1 MQRTRAQIQLQ
12 YYQTLNRI
20 AEMEVLAEQLT
31 KLAESYRKEQQG
43 KQLTFREEESIYC
56 GEEKEDGPGKTLQAQ
71 ANDLKSAAE
80 DWYRRA
86 REEYHASIQ
95 EIRLDEERKRAW

>member
-31 KLAESYRKEQQG
+31 RLADSYRKEQQG
-43 KQLTFREEESIYC
+43 KQSIIREEESIYRA
-56 GEEKEDGPGKTLQAQ
+56 GEAEDNPGGTLQAQ
-71 ANDLKSAAE
+71 AENLKSAAE

-86 REEYHASIQ
+86 REEYRTSLQ
-95 EIRLDEERKRAW
+95 EIRLDEERKKVW